1 MRESAVAKTIVVD
14 SFAWIEYADGSTAG
28 EIAREYIEGPSSL
41 ITPAIVVAELSDKA
55 TRTDRRDDWVGRLFP
70 FIRRQTT
77 IAPLTPGL
85 ADRAGELKWS
95 LREASPEVGLADAL
109 VLATA
114 REAEA
119 LVLTG
124 DPDFVVDDLATEV
137 IDCSVGEP

>member
-1 MRESAVAKTIVVD
+1 MVPTTIVVD
-14 SFAWIEYADGSTAG
+14 SFAWIEYADGSQAG
-28 EIAREYIEGPSSL
+28 DIAREYIEGSSSL

-55 TRTDRRDDWVGRLFP
+55 TRTGRRDDWTERLLP

-77 IAPLTPGL
+77 IAPLTPDL

-119 LVLTG
+119 MVLTG
-124 DPDFVVDDLATEV
+124 DPDFLVDELADEV
-137 IDCSVGEP
+137 IDCTMGESS